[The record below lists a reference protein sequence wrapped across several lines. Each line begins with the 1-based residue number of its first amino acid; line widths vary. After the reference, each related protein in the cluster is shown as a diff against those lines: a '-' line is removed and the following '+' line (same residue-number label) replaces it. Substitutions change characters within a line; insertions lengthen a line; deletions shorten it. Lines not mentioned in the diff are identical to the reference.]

1 MTANGSLTS
10 TSSCG
15 REPLPRCKKANTTIG
30 DDMTTVK
37 GVPYRTPACD
47 RHLPDNESELC
58 PWCEIERLHKV
69 IEKTDEGT
77 RKRFD
82 EYRTRIKGAIE
93 MATEYGATDGAH
105 HKMWVIDQMMRNLLT
120 EQEYETEIACFEAG
134 DDGKP
139 WYEWDEGIPP

>member
-1 MTANGSLTS
+1 
-10 TSSCG
+10 
-15 REPLPRCKKANTTIG
+15 
-30 DDMTTVK
+30 MTTVK

-47 RHLPDNESELC
+47 KHLPENDSDEC
-58 PWCEIERLHKV
+58 PWCKIDDLK
-69 IEKTDEGT
+69 
-77 RKRFD
+77 
-82 EYRTRIKGAIE
+82 TRIAGAIE